1 MDEKLGIR
9 FRKMQN
15 YSYFAFLFE
24 KGSEKFIKC
33 RLRQNLNLYT
43 FRRLRY
49 WFSIFV
55 AIKTIFTHQP
65 NLEIS

>member
-33 RLRQNLNLYT
+33 RLRLNLNLYT

-49 WFSIFV
+49 
-55 AIKTIFTHQP
+55 
-65 NLEIS
+65 